1 MLGPRRH
8 RGDEV
13 GDDEET
19 AEVDSDRARL
29 PVAEEP
35 QLESAPVES
44 EDESEDRRG
53 WDHDVEC

>member
-1 MLGPRRH
+1 
-8 RGDEV
+8 V